1 MISIFTEYL
10 CVYMYHVCAYRKE
23 IGFLKTC
30 VLYDASKGTQHAHPG
45 AYCADT
51 SLSLELPKSDDSLAG
66 DMGNRLL
73 QSVFPSFMVR
83 YT

>member
-1 MISIFTEYL
+1 MMPAKKPSMLTL
-10 CVYMYHVCAYRKE
+10 
-23 IGFLKTC
+23 
-30 VLYDASKGTQHAHPG
+30 VLIVQ
-45 AYCADT
+45 DT

-73 QSVFPSFMVR
+73 QSVFPTFMVG